1 MHTWSIRKLK
11 TVLLRVQAVVRGH
24 PLSAVCCPSPL
35 RCPACSFSPSRQK
48 ALFSAGWPQT
58 CTITPKH
65 FMLQKSQSCTRAPG
79 GLVKRR
85 VPCPPMKHL
94 PHTCRELSQSRESGQ
109 FVDSC
114 LPRREVLII
123 SWGWCEV
130 VPVSL
135 RTINLLIPP
144 LYSISL
150 SLCLTGQSKR
160 LWGGCLPMSRQVL
173 NIWCVPSGIG
183 SLLMA
188 VFNIRPPRS
197 KAWHS
202 LWTYPINNV
211 PPQTKINTHTDTN

>member
-1 MHTWSIRKLK
+1 MKLK
-11 TVLLRVQAVVRGH
+11 TVLPRVQVVVRGH

-35 RCPACSFSPSRQK
+35 RSALCSFSPSRQK

-85 VPCPPMKHL
+85 VQS
-94 PHTCRELSQSRESGQ
+94 PHEAPASHMQGSLTESWKWSA
-109 FVDSC
+109 VDSC
-114 LPRREVLII
+114 LPRQEVLII

-130 VPVSL
+130 VSGLSKDCP
-135 RTINLLIPP
+135 PP
-144 LYSISL
+144 LLFIPSL
-150 SLCLTGQSKR
+150 SLCLAGQSEC

-188 VFNIRPPRS
+188 IFNIWPPRS

-211 PPQTKINTHTDTN
+211 PPDQN